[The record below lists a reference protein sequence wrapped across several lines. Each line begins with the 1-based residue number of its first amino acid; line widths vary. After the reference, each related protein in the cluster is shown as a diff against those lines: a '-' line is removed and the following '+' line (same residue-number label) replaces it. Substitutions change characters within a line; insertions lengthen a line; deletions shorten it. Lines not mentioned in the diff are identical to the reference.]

1 MMSSSA
7 APAKSTGPYV
17 NQHIPIAESVLRDY
31 GSVTVT
37 IDDEVIPTLTAT
49 PASSTA
55 PESTTYR
62 GHAYRGGAAT
72 NDPDGFDDDDDVSP
86 SPPPLVAETVAL
98 IETKDTV
105 EADAP
110 VWRDMS
116 FAILFYVHLAVVL
129 YLGVYV
135 APDGY
140 DRMTLNFT
148 FVTDDGTLVDV
159 NGLDNISFNFT
170 GSHNVKDGA
179 VSEENIA
186 QVEAFFAEAVEYL
199 KVRTLSWENRPGRH
213 SRDQMMCLCRGAL
226 HCVAPLP
233 QSLTHAHVA
242 IRS

>member
-1 MMSSSA
+1 MMSSSSAA

-31 GSVTVT
+31 GAVTVT

-62 GHAYRGGAAT
+62 GNVYRGGAAT
-72 NDPDGFDDDDDVSP
+72 NDPDGFDDDDDDVS
-86 SPPPLVAETVAL
+86 PLVAERVAL
-98 IETKDTV
+98 FETKDTV

-110 VWRDMS
+110 VWRDVS

-199 KVRTLSWENRPGRH
+199 KVRTGTCENRPGRDNFIAW
-213 SRDQMMCLCRGAL
+213 RRPPNIRLCWNSF
-226 HCVAPLP
+226 VIVP
-233 QSLTHAHVA
+233 S
-242 IRS
+242 